1 MKELYLLYLQTKNWW
16 CVKTKL
22 KSATYVELTTNHGKN
37 VIKLILFLAQKKIQS
52 DGKVALNTYKIPIT
66 IFNEK
71 HQSEEVQLRIFETF
85 IQCIFHYNSE
95 LWTITKTLE
104 KETDL
109 FETKFLRRDICV
121 YWPRIISSEDLY
133 NRTKTKQWS
142 TNIFN

>member
-16 CVKTKL
+16 CVKIKL
-22 KSATYVELTTNHGKN
+22 KSATYVELAINHGKN
-37 VIKLILFLAQKKIQS
+37 VIKLILSAKENTKWRKGCTEYI
-52 DGKVALNTYKIPIT
+52 KVPKT

-71 HQSEEVQLRIFETF
+71 HESEEVQLRIFETF

-109 FETKFLRRDICV
+109 FQTKFLRRAICV

-133 NRTKTKQWS
+133 NH
-142 TNIFN
+142 